1 MDVRNPFKRPESV
14 EYLDLSH
21 LAHLDYSEHVVIEIS
36 KMLMKRMTIIQNM
49 PDKESENYEIKKFT
63 N

>member
-21 LAHLDYSEHVVIEIS
+21 LAHLDYSEHVVIEIR
-36 KMLMKRMTIIQNM
+36 KMLMKRMTII
-49 PDKESENYEIKKFT
+49 
-63 N
+63 